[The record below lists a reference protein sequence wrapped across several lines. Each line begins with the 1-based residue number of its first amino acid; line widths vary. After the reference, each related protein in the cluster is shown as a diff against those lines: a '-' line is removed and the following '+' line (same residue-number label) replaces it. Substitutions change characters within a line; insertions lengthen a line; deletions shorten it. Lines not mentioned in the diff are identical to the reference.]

1 MRIRKSNGS
10 KQIGA
15 IGLATIA
22 LAAGVATSAPAN
34 AAQGAVDRSG
44 ASSNA
49 HAWMKVS
56 ASELRGKTV
65 DRACTDIFGNG
76 WPGYRPC
83 DNLVVMVVQQKLAN
97 PKANG
102 YWAEWYFNTGKRRS
116 GIW

>member
-1 MRIRKSNGS
+1 MTNPETNDANRIGMV
-10 KQIGA
+10 
-15 IGLATIA
+15 GLAAIA
-22 LAAGVATSAPAN
+22 LAAAVVTSAPAS

-65 DRACTDIFGNG
+65 DRACTDIFGYG

-83 DNLVVMVVQQKLAN
+83 DNLVTMVVQQKLAN

-116 GIW
+116 GTW